1 MDIAAAAPH
10 TSSLKDLPA
19 PLPPPASGEPAELSA
34 YRKSPGSDDAFLR
47 ARRAL
52 REAENWSAL
61 AALLVLHA
69 AAIKDPA
76 KVGELSF
83 QAYELWNDRVKDR
96 NQAAHALVRALQAQP
111 ENVRPFDLLRKLY
124 EQLGAHA
131 ELATLLRWRIE
142 HLRRHDR
149 GAVPGAL
156 VELAL
161 LYEQQFC
168 DIHEATALLR
178 KALELSPADRNASE
192 QLIRLHLSAGAW
204 RKATDLMNAELAR
217 LDPQKDKARFA
228 ELHLRLARIEAQQV
242 ERIPAAALHLQAAL
256 KAGPDNIAALR
267 AFGVLYLSS
276 GKTSDDGLAKAADV
290 FFRAAKL
297 ARAQNDERQALGLLR
312 RTLALKPDHFEA
324 GNSLAELLA
333 AKERWM
339 ELDELY
345 AAWLGYV
352 SDADSYGLWLQRGEL
367 LESHLARRE
376 EARACFAAASRFEP
390 PGGDAW
396 RRLEALL
403 RDLSDHHGF
412 VGLVERWLEEEP
424 SGAPT
429 DRLLAAAKVA
439 REELGDEE
447 RAAVFY
453 FKVLEREPFNAEAF
467 EGYKEHWRRKNNWSH
482 LAELL
487 LYQID
492 QAQQVSG
499 PQSPLAR
506 PEFAENFA
514 ELAEVYERRLGDL
527 GGALVAWNRLATA
540 YPADWRPREQIAR
553 LDKRARMLDNMIV
566 AQENELVRIHE
577 PARRFEVMR
586 RLTQA
591 QRERMTDPQRTI
603 TLYHEMLALAPGDA
617 TTLKA
622 LAEMYERTGAYDQVI
637 DLLRRQH
644 DVTRSVSQRVV
655 LLRRMAEIW
664 QNELRQ
670 PRDALWACEQVL
682 GYSQGDTEALH
693 RMQSLCAELAEAAGE
708 FDALA
713 RELQIVGEPAARIR
727 ALRRMVDVAERKL
740 QDPQRTAQACHQ
752 LLAADPHNMEVL
764 DKMIGV
770 YEAIGR
776 HEELANLLG
785 KAAASAKTPPV
796 RQLDYLM
803 RLGNLA
809 ETTLGDHDLAC
820 SAFERVLRI
829 HRDHR
834 GAVEALTRIYRALG
848 SWHGLAAALGNL
860 QDMVDSDEEAI
871 AIGWE
876 RSEVLADKLDNPAAA
891 VRVLEALAS
900 GIAIGNRDVAT
911 RLLELYERAAQHDKL
926 IRHAELL
933 LLSCED
939 IAERRELYELIA
951 RGWLVHFQAQ
961 EKALASFH
969 RFMAESPDDPDG
981 LRIMGELQ
989 TLTGDHAGTL
999 ATLERRLEVSEDPAE
1014 QVVTLEQMAE
1024 VCEHGLGHAK
1034 RALQLLGRAL
1044 GIAPGSRELKA
1055 KIEAFAETHR
1065 MWKDLLVVYA
1075 ERFTEM
1081 GARGDARGQIEIS
1094 LSASAA
1100 AEQRIGDVEL
1110 SFAWAKKAYFVALR
1124 SGLDAAAVLDRLE
1137 GMAQKHSLWGQMLE
1151 VTEQEL
1157 ALQESSKSPS
1167 YGDYGTIALL
1177 LSASEIARER
1187 LLDPHRSLGFLQRAY
1202 RLRPDDEELARQI
1215 EATAEVNNLWP
1226 ALIELHESRLARAR
1240 TGLARFESC
1249 HAIAKVYERQLNSPE
1264 KAFTWL
1270 RRAWDELRA
1279 KDPSLAEE
1287 AMDLLVQLAERH
1299 GLWAQLAEHHR
1310 IVAGARASKNDPRSA
1325 LASLVEAARIEHEK
1339 RGDLLAAL
1347 RTLKQGVSHDPT
1359 TSLLP
1364 KIRELAST
1372 LDEQRAEGSPRVGA
1386 LALLAALQQYVGAAV
1401 DPNAKINLLKQRA
1414 ELREKQLGDAQG
1426 AMAEWLRVLQLHPGS
1441 DEARFELA
1449 RLAERENL
1457 WHLVLL
1463 VPAWE
1468 LAQKP
1473 GKKDQLRLL
1482 GQIADLYEQNLA
1494 RPEYALRARI
1504 AAWRLN
1510 AASPADLPPRA
1521 PLQASAQAGAR
1532 NLELGPQHSRLWKLA
1547 ELVGNYDA
1555 APPVRDP
1562 LLWPQLQPPELA
1574 DQNLWHKL
1582 GLHPT
1587 TFAPLSA
1594 RPSGDASD
1602 TTELP
1607 REHSG
1612 VVDLSDVEELDGAR
1626 LTGEILLEPSELAA
1640 LRKPREPSG
1649 LVDASDVEEIEELR
1663 LTGEIILEPHE
1674 LAALRKPREHT
1685 GVVDASDV
1693 EELDDFEEARLTGE
1707 IILDPAELA
1716 ALRKPREHT
1725 GVVDM
1730 DDIEEVEPRREQT
1743 NIVDLGELI
1752 DDADDDDD
1760 ELLSTRP
1767 KPALP
1772 RPQPGANKP
1781 TQPPSR
1787 GRPGTTGKLTQA
1799 TGPKGHGA
1807 SAPAKP
1813 SKPATPAA
1821 PPAPSALSAAA
1832 AEAQRARVA
1841 SVTAG
1846 LPQLPE
1852 LSGPALASRPAAQ
1865 SGWDELA
1872 LAYATTPATSKP
1884 ERAAVAAALA
1894 RMWDEGAHQ
1903 PEPALNHLE
1912 EALALTP
1919 DDLDLRAR
1927 LEALAAREQRQDR
1940 LIDAYGRLLGELTV
1954 PEHIVGYGLRLADL
1968 YEKTGQLDR
1977 AEEQY
1982 QAVVSVAPR
1991 ERDALRALARIHE
2004 RSGRDREFVDA
2015 SARLLDLEAPE
2026 LDTDARVARTL
2037 ALTHD
2042 LVTRVDRQV
2051 DATRR
2056 LEALAR
2062 ELPQH
2067 PQVHERLADLLV
2079 RQGLWNRAV
2088 EALKAAA
2095 TSVPDPD
2102 FQLRAL
2108 ARVAAISEEQLAQV
2122 PQAIAAWQDIARRRL
2137 GDPEALAQL
2146 QRLYLKTE
2154 QYSLLLPIVDQ
2165 RLARVGEHDRDSR
2178 IALLVV
2184 KARALQEGL
2193 GDEAAA
2199 MSTLETL
2206 AAEAPENDDVLLGLS
2221 RLVRRRGRLDEGLQ
2235 LLRARLDAAVAA
2247 STNLSDETGTFDPA
2261 GEDMYP
2267 ETAAPG
2273 FDPLPVDPFGPIPH
2287 TPGQP
2292 ADPRSLAAAR
2302 IVKIASAFA
2311 DALEHEAHEPSSAL
2325 AVVDEALAT
2334 IPDLPATAAGRSTL
2348 VARKVALARAQNDPA
2363 ALVDGLALLG
2373 LPDGLLEAATLA
2385 RSKLGDPELAAQLY
2399 TRVLAIRIPGDP
2411 QQGKRLSAAIEGLV
2425 RLRIEAGDIDG
2436 ADALM
2441 DAQLAELA
2449 DTELRARILTEIGR
2463 TLLASSELAPT
2474 RSPEPSEATA
2484 EPTTTFDVSEPT
2496 TTFDA
2501 TDAPEP
2507 TTTFDVTDAPEP
2519 TTTFDVTDAP
2529 EPTTTF
2535 DTNVVRPTPD
2545 DPETRPET
2553 RPETE
2558 AEVEEFADAEA
2569 IDDDDEPATLLPA
2582 APRRPPPARPAPPAR
2597 PELSSVTAVRSPDV
2611 TAVRRPDVT
2620 TVRRPEP
2627 ATTVRGAPQGPRQDP
2642 RTATLQA
2649 ARRRFEAA
2657 LAADPDYA
2665 PARLSLGTV
2674 LFELGQLAEAEPVL
2688 EGVVEAFGLLRDQEN
2703 LVGGLVLLA
2712 RLFEQTDRSAEAYRR
2727 LSMALRHDP
2736 DNLEIRAAMARNRHA
2751 AGRWRDTLAAI
2762 DPIEQRLASGLE
2774 LSPAQAELVSDLL
2787 LLAAECDIQLK
2798 QTERLAARYERAA
2811 ALHPRGRKARAALA
2825 ALCQESGRL
2834 AEAAEH
2840 TRALAELGDDPI
2852 EKGRTLLRAGM
2863 LFHEAAGAAAGAGD
2877 SDTSD
2882 ETETGVGQALRTAA
2896 FECVQAGVALI
2907 ADQPAPVLDRQQLEA
2922 AFWTAAPRHTGIA
2935 LACLK
2940 RLLLHPDLK
2949 STSRQAIVIE
2959 GSRIALQRGEPG
2971 DAERALALAKIAV
2984 ETTPEAAAS
2993 VHAVFD
2999 VLASEPERLPEIE
3012 TVVLGF
3018 FNRVGRTRAPNPGE
3032 GLARQRLLTRLAVL
3046 ERDRPDHAIRL
3057 LERAAELD
3065 PQSLDLAS
3073 RRQLAQLYEAAA
3085 IEGPP
3090 VHVNDEALLV
3100 LDPLDERS
3108 LASVARRCVEQ
3119 GERDRAHALYQV
3131 LRLISPQHPDAA
3143 AFLGKNDLQQVS
3155 NGKLDVNS
3163 VIDKPPAG
3171 GGVIAAMTQ
3180 LWEGAAELICDELP
3194 KQDISAAAWIEADSD
3209 KDTLLWKVWTE
3220 LGHQLSTQGIRLAD
3234 ADMIPGIEVGDG
3246 WTQVRAAHPPI
3257 IVVGP
3262 AARSAELAPRLRF
3275 VLGRALFGS
3284 RPASAPILGLSRQH
3298 SAAVLSAALQA
3309 FHPRHTRRTRVRDDA
3324 DLATR
3329 LAQTFARKLPIRLAR
3344 QLSALFKEHE
3354 LEGFDSRDWRA
3365 WAHRSGQRV
3374 GLSLARNLGVAL
3386 DILSLPQDP
3395 NDRAHALKTRTAD
3408 DPDLRDLVVFA
3419 TSPAFAA
3426 ARKALGFEVRGR

>member
-19 PLPPPASGEPAELSA
+19 PLPPPVSGEPPELSA

-69 AAIKDPA
+69 AAIKDPT

-96 NQAAHALVRALQAQP
+96 AQAAHALVRALQAQP
-111 ENVRPFDLLRKLY
+111 ENARPFDLLRKLY

-149 GAVPGAL
+149 GAVPAAL
-156 VELAL
+156 VELGL
-161 LYEQQFC
+161 LYESQFC
-168 DIHEATALLR
+168 DIHEATALFR
-178 KALELSPADRNASE
+178 KALEQAPTDRNASE

-217 LDPQKDKARFA
+217 LDPQKDKVRFA

-297 ARAQNDERQALGLLR
+297 ARAQNDDRQALGLLR

-324 GNSLAELLA
+324 GNALAEVLA

-376 EARACFAAASRFEP
+376 EARACFAAASQFEP

-403 RDLSDHHGF
+403 RDLNDHHGF
-412 VGLVERWLEEEP
+412 VGLVERWLEQDP
-424 SGAPT
+424 NSAPI
-429 DRLLAAAKVA
+429 DRLLLAAKVA

-492 QAQQVSG
+492 QAQQISG

-527 GGALVAWNRLATA
+527 AGALVAWNRLAAA
-540 YPADWRPREQIAR
+540 YPGDWRPREQIAR

-566 AQENELVRIHE
+566 SQENELARTHE
-577 PARRFEVMR
+577 PARRFEVLR

-591 QRERMTDPQRTI
+591 QRDRMTDPQRTI
-603 TLYHEMLALAPGDA
+603 TLYHEMLALAPGEA
-617 TTLKA
+617 NALKA
-622 LAEMYERTGAYDQVI
+622 LGEMYERTGAYDQVI

-670 PRDALWACEQVL
+670 PREALWACEQVL

-693 RMQSLCAELAEAAGE
+693 RLQSLCAELAEAAGE

-770 YEAIGR
+770 YEEIGR

-809 ETTLGDHDLAC
+809 EVTLADHDLAC

-860 QDMVDSDEEAI
+860 QDMVDSDEDAI

-891 VRVLEALAS
+891 VRVLEALAA
-900 GIAIGNRDVAT
+900 GIAVGNRDVAT

-933 LLSCED
+933 LLSCDD
-939 IAERRELYELIA
+939 IAERRELYEMIA
-951 RGWLVHFQAQ
+951 RNWLVHFQAQ
-961 EKALASFH
+961 EKALASFQ

-999 ATLERRLEVSEDPAE
+999 ATLERRLEVSDDPAE

-1081 GARGDARGQIEIS
+1081 GARGDGRGQIEIS
-1094 LSASAA
+1094 MSAGLA
-1100 AEQRIGDVEL
+1100 AEQRVGDVEL
-1110 SFAWAKKAYFVALR
+1110 AFAWAKKAYFVALR
-1124 SGLDAAAVLDRLE
+1124 AGQGAAPVLDRLE
-1137 GMAQKHSLWGQMLE
+1137 ALAQKHGLWAQMLE

-1157 ALQESSKSPS
+1157 ALQESSKSPT

-1202 RLRPDDEELARQI
+1202 RLRPEDEELARQI

-1249 HAIAKVYERQLNSPE
+1249 NAIAKVYERQLSAPE

-1287 AMDLLVQLAERH
+1287 AMDLLIQLAERH

-1310 IVAGARASKNDPRSA
+1310 IVAGVRASKSDARGA
-1325 LASLVEAARIEHEK
+1325 LTSLREAARIEHEQ

-1347 RTLKQGVSHDPT
+1347 RTLKQGVAHDPSA
-1359 TSLLP
+1359 SLLP
-1364 KIRELAST
+1364 KIRELAT
-1372 LDEQRAEGSPRVGA
+1372 ALDDKRVEGAPRVGA
-1386 LALLAALQQYVGAAV
+1386 LATLAVLQQYVGAAV
-1401 DPNAKINLLKQRA
+1401 DPNTKINLLKQRA

-1441 DEARFELA
+1441 EEARFEQA

-1457 WHLVLL
+1457 WHLLL
-1463 VPAWE
+1463 LLPAWE

-1473 GKKDQLRLL
+1473 GKKDQHRLL
-1482 GQIADLYEQNLA
+1482 GQLADLYEQNLG

-1504 AAWRLN
+1504 AAWRLG
-1510 AASPADLPPRA
+1510 AAGPADLPPRG
-1521 PLQASAQAGAR
+1521 SSSNR
-1532 NLELGPQHSRLWKLA
+1532 NLELGPVHSRLWKLA

-1574 DQNLWHKL
+1574 DQNVWHKL
-1582 GLHPT
+1582 GLHPI
-1587 TFAPLSA
+1587 TFAPLST
-1594 RPSGDASD
+1594 RPGGDTSD
-1602 TTELP
+1602 TSELP

-1612 VVDLSDVEELDGAR
+1612 VVDLSDVEEIDASRLSSELVLEGNSVRRREASGVLEADLEEMEELEEIR
-1626 LTGEILLEPSELAA
+1626 LTGEIQ
-1640 LRKPREPSG
+1640 
-1649 LVDASDVEEIEELR
+1649 
-1663 LTGEIILEPHE
+1663 LEPHE
-1674 LAALRKPREHT
+1674 LAALRRPREHT
-1685 GVVDASDV
+1685 GVFDASEV
-1693 EELDDFEEARLTGE
+1693 EEFDDFEEARLTGE
-1707 IILDPAELA
+1707 INLDPAELA
-1716 ALRKPREHT
+1716 ALRRPREHT

-1730 DDIEEVEPRREQT
+1730 DDIEEVAPPREQT
-1743 NIVDLGELI
+1743 NIVDIGELM
-1752 DDADDDDD
+1752 DDVDDDDD
-1760 ELLSTRP
+1760 ELLSTRS

-1772 RPQPGANKP
+1772 RPQPGSNKP
-1781 TQPPSR
+1781 ALPPSKAR
-1787 GRPGTTGKLTQA
+1787 AGAPAPSKLPA
-1799 TGPKGHGA
+1799 GTGPKAPVLKARPEQPGKPP
-1807 SAPAKP
+1807 APAA
-1813 SKPATPAA
+1813 SKPAA
-1821 PPAPSALSAAA
+1821 PPRPAEPTPGKAAAA
-1832 AEAQRARVA
+1832 AEALRARIA
-1841 SVTAG
+1841 AVTAG
-1846 LPQLPE
+1846 LPPLPE
-1852 LSGPALASRPAAQ
+1852 LHAPALAARPAAH
-1865 SGWDELA
+1865 SGWEELA

-1884 ERAAVAAALA
+1884 DRAAVSVALA
-1894 RMWDEGAHQ
+1894 RVWDEGAHQ
-1903 PEPALNHLE
+1903 PEPALHHLE

-1919 DDLDLRAR
+1919 DDVDLRAR

-1940 LIDAYGRLLGELTV
+1940 LIDAYGRLIGELTV

-1991 ERDALRALARIHE
+1991 ERDALRALARIYE
-2004 RSGRDREFVDA
+2004 RSDRDREFVDA

-2026 LDTDARVARTL
+2026 LDTDTRVARTL
-2037 ALTHD
+2037 ALVHD

-2079 RQGLWNRAV
+2079 RQGLWNRAI
-2088 EALKAAA
+2088 EALRAAA
-2095 TSVPDPD
+2095 TSVTDPQ
-2102 FQLRAL
+2102 FQLRAQ
-2108 ARVAAISEEQLAQV
+2108 ARVATIAEEQLAQV
-2122 PQAIAAWQDIARRRL
+2122 PQAIAAWQDIASRRQ

-2146 QRLYLKTE
+2146 QRLYLKTG
-2154 QYSLLLPIVDQ
+2154 QYGLLLPIVDQ
-2165 RLARVGEHDRDSR
+2165 RLAQVAEYDRDAR

-2235 LLRARLDAAVAA
+2235 LLRGRLDAALAA
-2247 STNLSDETGTFDPA
+2247 AFNLSGETGTSDPVA
-2261 GEDMYP
+2261 EDMFP
-2267 ETAAPG
+2267 ET
-2273 FDPLPVDPFGPIPH
+2273 DPLPVDPFGPLPDA
-2287 TPGQP
+2287 PGQP
-2292 ADPRSLAAAR
+2292 DARKLVTTRVVKLAC
-2302 IVKIASAFA
+2302 AFA
-2311 DALEHEAHEPSSAL
+2311 DALEQEAHEPHTAL
-2325 AVVDEALAT
+2325 AVIDEALAA
-2334 IPDLPATAAGRSTL
+2334 IPADFSAATTGRADL
-2348 VARKVALARAQNDPA
+2348 VARKVALARAQQDHA

-2373 LPDGLLEAATLA
+2373 QPDGLLEAAALA
-2385 RSKLGDPELAAQLY
+2385 RGKLGDPELAAQLY
-2399 TRVLAIRIPGDP
+2399 TRVLATRVPGDP
-2411 QQGKRLSAAIEGLV
+2411 QQGKRLSTAIEGLV

-2463 TLLASSELAPT
+2463 TLLASSEHAPT
-2474 RSPEPSEATA
+2474 QAPDDHETTA
-2484 EPTTTFDVSEPT
+2484 TFDTQGDPET
-2496 TTFDA
+2496 TATFD
-2501 TDAPEP
+2501 TQGDPEP
-2507 TTTFDVTDAPEP
+2507 TVQFDASAAEELADAEELAEPIEDEDDEPVTLHA
-2519 TTTFDVTDAP
+2519 
-2529 EPTTTF
+2529 
-2535 DTNVVRPTPD
+2535 TNLARPTP
-2545 DPETRPET
+2545 P
-2553 RPETE
+2553 
-2558 AEVEEFADAEA
+2558 
-2569 IDDDDEPATLLPA
+2569 
-2582 APRRPPPARPAPPAR
+2582 RPPPRPTATPERASITRVRTPEPA
-2597 PELSSVTAVRSPDV
+2597 AVRS
-2611 TAVRRPDVT
+2611 
-2620 TVRRPEP
+2620 
-2627 ATTVRGAPQGPRQDP
+2627 APGPRQDP

-2688 EGVVEAFGLLRDQEN
+2688 EGVVEALGLLRDQEN

-2736 DNLEIRAAMARNRHA
+2736 DNLEIRAAMAKNRHA

-2762 DPIEQRLASGLE
+2762 DPIEQRLNANTLE
-2774 LSPAQAELVSDLL
+2774 LTPTQAELVSDLL
-2787 LLAAECDIQLK
+2787 LLAAECDLQLK
-2798 QTERLAARYERAA
+2798 QTERLAARYERAT

-2825 ALCQESGRL
+2825 TLCQESGRL

-2840 TRALAELGDDPI
+2840 TRALAELSDDPI
-2852 EKGRTLLRAGM
+2852 DKGRTLLRAGM
-2863 LFHEAAGAAAGAGD
+2863 LFHEAAGAAAGT
-2877 SDTSD
+2877 SETSD
-2882 ETETGVGQALRTAA
+2882 ETETGVGQAMRSAA
-2896 FECVQAGVALI
+2896 FECVQAGIALI
-2907 ADQPAPVLDRQQLEA
+2907 ADIPTPVLDRQQLEA
-2922 AFWTAAPRHTGIA
+2922 AFWTAAPRNTGIA

-2949 STSRQAIVIE
+2949 AASRQAIVIE
-2959 GSRIALQRGEPG
+2959 GSRLALARGEPG
-2971 DAERALALAKIAV
+2971 DVERALGLAKMAAV
-2984 ETTPEAAAS
+2984 ALPESAAS
-2993 VHAVFD
+2993 VHAIFD
-2999 VLASEPERLPEIE
+2999 VLAGEDGRLAEIE
-3012 TVVLGF
+3012 TAVLGF
-3018 FNRVGRTRAPNPGE
+3018 FNRVGRTRAPNPVE
-3032 GLARQRLLTRLAVL
+3032 GLSRQRLLTRLAVL

-3065 PQSLDLAS
+3065 PAALDLAP

-3085 IEGPP
+3085 IDGPQI
-3090 VHVNDEALLV
+3090 HVNDEALLV

-3108 LASVARRCVEQ
+3108 LASIARRCVEH
-3119 GERDRAHALYQV
+3119 GEKDRAHALYQV
-3131 LRLISPQHPDAA
+3131 LRLVAPQHPDAA
-3143 AFLGKNDLQQVS
+3143 GFLAKNDLQQVS
-3155 NGKLDVNS
+3155 NGKLDANS
-3163 VIDKPPAG
+3163 VVDKPPAG
-3171 GGVIAAMTQ
+3171 GGVITAMTQ

-3220 LGHQLSTQGIRLAD
+3220 LGHQLSTAGVRLAD
-3234 ADMIPGIEVGDG
+3234 AAMIPGIEIGDG

-3284 RPASAPILGLSRQH
+3284 RPACAAILGLSHPQ
-3298 SAAVLSAALQA
+3298 SATVLSAALQA
-3309 FHPRHTRRTRVRDDA
+3309 FHPRHTRRARVREDA

-3329 LAQTFARKLPIRLAR
+3329 LAQAFARKLPIRLAR

-3354 LEGFDSRDWRA
+3354 LEGFDSRDWRS
-3365 WAHRSGQRV
+3365 WALRSGQRV

-3386 DILSLPQDP
+3386 DILGLPQDAAERS
-3395 NDRAHALKTRTAD
+3395 NALKARVAD
-3408 DPDLRDLVVFA
+3408 DSDLRDLVVFA

-3426 ARKALGFEVRGR
+3426 ARKALGFELRSR

>member
-19 PLPPPASGEPAELSA
+19 PLPPPASGEPPELAA

-61 AALLVLHA
+61 ATLLVLHA

-96 NQAAHALVRALQAQP
+96 THAAHALVRALQAQP

-124 EQLGAHA
+124 EQLNAHA

-149 GAVPGAL
+149 AAVPAAL
-156 VELAL
+156 VELGL
-161 LYEQQFC
+161 LYEQQFL
-168 DIHEATALLR
+168 DIHEATALFR
-178 KALELSPADRNASE
+178 KALEQAPTDRNASE

-217 LDPQKDKARFA
+217 LDPQKDKVRFA

-242 ERIPAAALHLQAAL
+242 DRIPAAALHLQAAL

-267 AFGVLYLSS
+267 AFGVLYLTS

-297 ARAQNDERQALGLLR
+297 ARAQNDDRQALSLLR

-324 GNSLAELLA
+324 GNALAEVLA
-333 AKERWM
+333 GKERWM

-345 AAWLGYV
+345 AAWLNYV

-376 EARACFAAASRFEP
+376 EARACFAAASQFEA

-403 RDLSDHHGF
+403 RELSDHHGF
-412 VGLVERWLEEEP
+412 VGLIERWLEQDP
-424 SGAPT
+424 GSAPT
-429 DRLLAAAKVA
+429 DRLLMAAKIA
-439 REELGDEE
+439 REELSDEE
-447 RAAVFY
+447 RAAVFF

-492 QAQQVSG
+492 QAQQVTG

-514 ELAEVYERRLGDL
+514 ELADVYERRLGDL
-527 GGALVAWNRLATA
+527 AGALVAWNRLAAA
-540 YPADWRPREQIAR
+540 YPGDWRPREQIAR

-566 AQENELVRIHE
+566 SQENELARTHE
-577 PARRFEVMR
+577 PARRFDIMR

-603 TLYHEMLALAPGDA
+603 GLYHDMLALAPGDA
-617 TTLKA
+617 VTLKA

-670 PRDALWACEQVL
+670 PREALWACEQVL

-834 GAVEALTRIYRALG
+834 GAVEALTRIYRTLG

-891 VRVLEALAS
+891 VRVLEALAA
-900 GIAIGNRDVAT
+900 GIAVGNRDVAT

-933 LLSCED
+933 LLSCDD
-939 IAERRELYELIA
+939 IAERRELHELIA

-961 EKALASFH
+961 EKALASFQ
-969 RFMAESPDDPDG
+969 RFMTESPDDPDG

-999 ATLERRLEVSEDPAE
+999 ATLERRLEVSDDPAE

-1024 VCEHGLGHAK
+1024 VCENGLGHAK

-1075 ERFTEM
+1075 ERFSEM

-1094 LSASAA
+1094 MSAGVA
-1100 AEQRIGDVEL
+1100 AEQRVGDVEL
-1110 SFAWAKKAYFVALR
+1110 AFAWAKKAYFVALR
-1124 SGLDAAAVLDRLE
+1124 AGLDAAPVLDRLE
-1137 GMAQKHSLWGQMLE
+1137 HLAQKHGLWTQMLE

-1157 ALQESSKSPS
+1157 ALQESSKSPT

-1249 HAIAKVYERQLNSPE
+1249 HAIAKVYERQLNAPE

-1270 RRAWDELRA
+1270 RRAWDDLRG
-1279 KDPSLAEE
+1279 KEPSLAEE

-1299 GLWAQLAEHHR
+1299 GLWTQLAEHHR
-1310 IVAGARASKNDPRSA
+1310 VVADVRAHKGDARGA
-1325 LASLVEAARIEHEK
+1325 LASYRESARIEQEQ
-1339 RGDLLAAL
+1339 RGDLIAAL
-1347 RTLKQGVSHDPT
+1347 RALKAGVAHDPAL
-1359 TSLLP
+1359 SLLP
-1364 KIRELAST
+1364 AIRDLADD
-1372 LDEQRAEGSPRVGA
+1372 LDRTRVEGTAQVGA
-1386 LALLAALQQYVGAAV
+1386 LAILAALQQYIGATV

-1426 AMAEWLRVLQLHPGS
+1426 AMAEWLRVLQIHPGS
-1441 DEARFELA
+1441 DEARFELD

-1482 GQIADLYEQNLA
+1482 GQIADLYEQNLG

-1504 AAWRLN
+1504 AAWRLG
-1510 AASPADLPPRA
+1510 ATSPTDLPPR
-1521 PLQASAQAGAR
+1521 SGNTGNR
-1532 NLELGPQHSRLWKLA
+1532 NLELGPVHSRLWKLA

-1582 GLHPT
+1582 GLHPV
-1587 TFAPLSA
+1587 TFAALST
-1594 RPSGDASD
+1594 RPGGDASD

-1607 REHSG
+1607 PLIREPTG
-1612 VVDLSDVEELDGAR
+1612 IVDLSDVEEIDPTRTSVEPNSAR
-1626 LTGEILLEPSELAA
+1626 
-1640 LRKPREPSG
+1640 PREHTGVIDS
-1649 LVDASDVEEIEELR
+1649 SDVEEIEEIR
-1663 LTGEIILEPHE
+1663 LTGEIQLEPHE

-1685 GVVDASDV
+1685 GVIDTSDV
-1693 EELDDFEEARLTGE
+1693 EEFDDFEEARLTGE
-1707 IILDPAELA
+1707 INLDAGQLA
-1716 ALRKPREHT
+1716 ALRKPREQT

-1743 NIVDLGELI
+1743 NIVDIGELI
-1752 DDADDDDD
+1752 DDDMDDDD

-1772 RPQPGANKP
+1772 RPQPGGNKP
-1781 TQPPSR
+1781 LPPSKAK
-1787 GRPGTTGKLTQA
+1787 PGKLPA
-1799 TGPKGHGA
+1799 GTGPKAPGQNARSEKPGA
-1807 SAPAKP
+1807 PP
-1813 SKPATPAA
+1813 SKATPGKPAA
-1821 PPAPSALSAAA
+1821 PVMPAAPATAKPAAKTSAPPRPAAKTAAPPSAAA
-1832 AEAQRARVA
+1832 AEAQRNRIANI
-1841 SVTAG
+1841 TAG
-1846 LPQLPE
+1846 LPPLPE
-1852 LSGPALASRPAAQ
+1852 LTAPALTSRPAAH
-1865 SGWDELA
+1865 SGWEELA

-1884 ERAAVAAALA
+1884 EKAAVAAALA

-1903 PEPALNHLE
+1903 PEPALTHLE

-1919 DDLDLRAR
+1919 DDFDLRAR
-1927 LEALAAREQRQDR
+1927 LEALAAREDR
-1940 LIDAYGRLLGELTV
+1940 PDRVIDAYSRLIGELTV
-1954 PEHIVGYGLRLADL
+1954 PEHVVGYGLRLADL
-1968 YEKTGQLDR
+1968 YERTGQLDR

-2015 SARLLDLEAPE
+2015 SARLLDLETPE

-2037 ALTHD
+2037 ALVHD

-2056 LEALAR
+2056 LEALAK

-2067 PQVHERLADLLV
+2067 PQVQERLADLLV
-2079 RQGLWNRAV
+2079 RQGLWNRAI
-2088 EALKAAA
+2088 ESLRAAA
-2095 TSVPDPD
+2095 TSVPDPQ
-2102 FQLRAL
+2102 FQLRAQ
-2108 ARVAAISEEQLAQV
+2108 ARIAAIAEEHLAQV
-2122 PQAIAAWQDIARRRL
+2122 PQAIAAWQDIARRRPD
-2137 GDPEALAQL
+2137 DPEALAQL

-2154 QYSLLLPIVDQ
+2154 QYGLLLPIVDQ
-2165 RLARVGEHDRDSR
+2165 RLAQVAEHDRDAR

-2235 LLRARLDAAVAA
+2235 LLRTRLDAAVTAA
-2247 STNLSDETGTFDPA
+2247 FNLSGETGSFDPGAPDMFSETGTRT
-2261 GEDMYP
+2261 GL
-2267 ETAAPG
+2267 
-2273 FDPLPVDPFGPIPH
+2273 DPLPVDPFGPLPDA
-2287 TPGQP
+2287 PGQP
-2292 ADPRSLAAAR
+2292 PDPRNLVTAR
-2302 IVKIASAFA
+2302 IVKIACAFA
-2311 DALEHEAHEPSSAL
+2311 DALEQEAGEPRSAL
-2325 AVVDEALAT
+2325 AVIDEALAA
-2334 IPDLPATAAGRSTL
+2334 IPAEFTFATAGRSTL
-2348 VARKVALARAQNDPA
+2348 VARKVALARAQLDHA

-2373 LPDGLLEAATLA
+2373 QPDGLLEAASLA

-2399 TRVLAIRIPGDP
+2399 TRVLATRVPGDP
-2411 QQGKRLSAAIEGLV
+2411 QQSKRLSAAIEGLV

-2463 TLLASSELAPT
+2463 TLLASSEHAPT
-2474 RSPEPSEATA
+2474 TVQPDPAA
-2484 EPTTTFDVSEPT
+2484 EEHTTTFDS
-2496 TTFDA
+2496 

-2507 TTTFDVTDAPEP
+2507 TTTFDHGDAPEP
-2519 TTTFDVTDAP
+2519 TATFDFGEPTTARPAPGPDDEETIEPEPLDEDAP
-2529 EPTTTF
+2529 EPIELA
-2535 DTNVVRPTPD
+2535 TP
-2545 DPETRPET
+2545 
-2553 RPETE
+2553 
-2558 AEVEEFADAEA
+2558 
-2569 IDDDDEPATLLPA
+2569 IDDDDEPVTLLASDLPKL
-2582 APRRPPPARPAPPAR
+2582 APPRPPPRPGTRAPEATAVTRVRNPDLTLRKPPPAPRTPPAAK
-2597 PELSSVTAVRSPDV
+2597 L
-2611 TAVRRPDVT
+2611 
-2620 TVRRPEP
+2620 
-2627 ATTVRGAPQGPRQDP
+2627 DP

-2674 LFELGQLAEAEPVL
+2674 LFELGQYAEAEPVL
-2688 EGVVEAFGLLRDQEN
+2688 EGVVEALGLLRDQEN

-2712 RLFEQTDRSAEAYRR
+2712 RLFELTDRSAEAYRR

-2736 DNLEIRAAMARNRHA
+2736 DNLEIRAAMAKNRHA
-2751 AGRWRDTLAAI
+2751 AGRWRDTLGAI
-2762 DPIEQRLASGLE
+2762 DPIEQRLTAGTLE
-2774 LSPAQAELVSDLL
+2774 LTPAQSELVSDLL

-2811 ALHPRGRKARAALA
+2811 QLHPRGKKARAALA

-2840 TRALAELGDDPI
+2840 TRALANLSDDPV

-2863 LFHEAAGAAAGAGD
+2863 LFHEAAGAATG
-2877 SDTSD
+2877 TD
-2882 ETETGVGQALRTAA
+2882 ENLEELESSTGQAMRAAA
-2896 FECVQAGVALI
+2896 FECVQAGISLI
-2907 ADQPAPVLDRQQLEA
+2907 ADIPTPVLDRQQLEA

-2949 STSRQAIVIE
+2949 ATSRQAICIE
-2959 GSRIALQRGEPG
+2959 GSRLALQRGEPG
-2971 DAERALALAKIAV
+2971 DSERALGLARLAV
-2984 ETTPEAAAS
+2984 EAMPEAAAS

-2999 VLASEPERLPEIE
+2999 ALEPDESRLSEIE
-3012 TVVLGF
+3012 TAVLGF
-3018 FNRVGRTRAPNPGE
+3018 FNRVGRTRAPNPAE

-3065 PQSLDLAS
+3065 PAALDLAS
-3073 RRQLAQLYEAAA
+3073 RRQLAHLYEAAA
-3085 IEGPP
+3085 TEGPQI
-3090 VHVNDEALLV
+3090 HVNDEALIL

-3108 LASVARRCVEQ
+3108 LVSVARRCVEN
-3119 GERDRAHALYQV
+3119 GEKDRAHALYQV
-3131 LRLISPQHPDAA
+3131 LRLVAPQHPDAA

-3155 NGKLDVNS
+3155 NGKLDAGN
-3163 VIDKPPAG
+3163 VIDKPPTG

-3194 KQDISAAAWIEADSD
+3194 KQDFSAAAWIEADSD

-3220 LGHQLSTQGIRLAD
+3220 LGHQLATQGVRLAD
-3234 ADMIPGIEVGDG
+3234 ADMIPGIDTGDG

-3257 IVVGP
+3257 IIVGP
-3262 AARSAELAPRLRF
+3262 SARSAELAPRLRF
-3275 VLGRALFGS
+3275 VLGRALFGT
-3284 RPASAPILGLSRQH
+3284 RPASAPIVGLSRPL

-3354 LEGFDSRDWRA
+3354 LDGFDSRDWRA

-3374 GLSLARNLGVAL
+3374 GLSLARNLGVGL
-3386 DILSLPQDP
+3386 DILGLPQDP
-3395 NDRAHALKTRTAD
+3395 NERAQALKARAAD
-3408 DPDLRDLVVFA
+3408 DADLRDLVVFA